1 MIGRYLP
8 VQLPYPH
15 NPTNKNPDMVNW
27 CVGVGGGGGWGLAA
41 GLSSFFGVQK
51 KFINSSNAGPW
62 LSLVK

>member
-27 CVGVGGGGGWGLAA
+27 CVWGLAA

-51 KFINSSNAGPW
+51 KFINRLKCRTLIEFG
-62 LSLVK
+62 